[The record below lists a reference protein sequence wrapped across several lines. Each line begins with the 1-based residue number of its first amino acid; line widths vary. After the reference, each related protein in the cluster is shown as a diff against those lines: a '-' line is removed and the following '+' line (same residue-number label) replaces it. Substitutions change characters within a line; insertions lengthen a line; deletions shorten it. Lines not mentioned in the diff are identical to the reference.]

1 MKGATCDNRA
11 GSSFENEK
19 SRKSTVEIFGR
30 KFRKFFGQK
39 NIVIEIIKLTYIYKI
54 VYMYYMYYM

>member
-1 MKGATCDNRA
+1 MIIAPDRVLK
-11 GSSFENEK
+11 NEK

-39 NIVIEIIKLTYIYKI
+39 NIVIEITKLIHI
-54 VYMYYMYYM
+54 